1 MEPHPS
7 MEPPDSNNRAT
18 IEQPKWSHHYSR
30 LVVTFSQ
37 DGASPVSLITVAD
50 GVTGHGGGLLDDP
63 IGGAVEILKVLVGA
77 IKELLD
83 VPINA
88 TAELLDV
95 PVDAAVPHVVV
106 DVDGAGRGGGLA
118 GRGAQLLA
126 AQEGSQAGAGA
137 GEREREGEREGCAT
151 FVFYCQN

>member
-1 MEPHPS
+1 MVVKWSPMKPLEPTWNHNIHQW
-7 MEPPDSNNRAT
+7 SNHRAT
-18 IEQPKWSHHYSR
+18 IEQPKRSHHYSR
-30 LVVTFSQ
+30 LAVTFSQ
-37 DGASPVSLITVAD
+37 DGASAVSLITVAD
-50 GVTGHGGGLLDDP
+50 GVTGHDGGLLDDP
-63 IGGAVEILKVLVGA
+63 IDGAGELLNVLVGA

-126 AQEGSQAGAGA
+126 EEEWVGDDHLAVGGQARAL
-137 GEREREGEREGCAT
+137 
-151 FVFYCQN
+151 VH